1 MKILTVSEHWT
12 SSGTPSWPLVFFSPA
27 LSTHKTFCR
36 LFVCLSSP
44 AKKQIIQKKV
54 SQKKRKIYIR
64 ENAAV
69 PRFRRLFTYFFL
81 SATATKE
88 LTRMCRARISR
99 NHESVSRRHSVQAK
113 LERSKLRASTSLYH
127 PKRVTD
133 WPENNVVLEV
143 GNKVSNVPYNFAR
156 QLNEYLPTVKQ
167 GLVWFG
173 LVFIYLF
180 LWWGG

>member
-1 MKILTVSEHWT
+1 
-12 SSGTPSWPLVFFSPA
+12 
-27 LSTHKTFCR
+27 
-36 LFVCLSSP
+36 
-44 AKKQIIQKKV
+44 
-54 SQKKRKIYIR
+54 
-64 ENAAV
+64 
-69 PRFRRLFTYFFL
+69 
-81 SATATKE
+81 